1 MERGNMYGDMQTE
14 QKVVTC
20 HAQGRH
26 TSIDSAVKSA
36 ASALEAKLAEM
47 RRDVLM
53 PEIVSVSHSSGYVG
67 HTGFFANIVAIV
79 TVRVPPFARR

>member
-1 MERGNMYGDMQTE
+1 MQTE
-14 QKVVTC
+14 QKVITC

-26 TSIDSAVKSA
+26 ASIASAVNSA
-36 ASALEAKLAEM
+36 ASALEAEIAELN
-47 RRDVLM
+47 RIALN